1 MFLLKIGMKK
11 KLLATGKLIKFYA
24 SENKDLVL
32 HPGASVIVPVMDD
45 GRILMVKQRRFAIQ
59 KWSWEV
65 PAGTLDAGEKPLT
78 CAKRELEEET
88 GYKAG
93 KIKKILAFYS
103 SPGFLREKMHI
114 YLATSLHKGTQNLD
128 EDEEIRVYPM
138 KLSHI
143 LTLIRHSKVHDAKT
157 IAAILY
163 YKEFVKGKRL

>member
-1 MFLLKIGMKK
+1 MRR

-32 HPGASVIVPVMDD
+32 HPGAAVIVPILPD

-65 PAGTLDAGEKPLT
+65 PAGTLEDKEKPLN

-93 KIKKILAFYS
+93 KIRKILDFYS
-103 SPGFLREKMHI
+103 SPGFLHERMHI
-114 YLATSLHKGTQNLD
+114 YLATSLHKGAQNLD
-128 EDEEIRVYPM
+128 EDEEIRVYPLKM
-138 KLSHI
+138 SEI
-143 LTLIRHSKVHDAKT
+143 LGLIRKNRVYDAKT
-157 IAAILY
+157 IAAILFY
-163 YKEFVKGKRL
+163 REFLENRKHL